1 MMENNLI
8 VLEPNPKSFEFAR
21 LITTMFLY
29 CEAFYD
35 GPDELNDLDV
45 SEKNC
50 GILLKKQYQKLKHFM
65 INHKP

>member
-8 VLEPNPKSFEFAR
+8 VLEPNPKSFESAR

-29 CEAFYD
+29 CEAFY
-35 GPDELNDLDV
+35 DV

-65 INHKP
+65 IYHDL